1 MLRSGKDQNNERSES
16 NSTLWYNFR
25 LNYSQVLQLVVSTQR
40 QVAQIILSNY
50 GNALSA
56 LNQSGFMDKHLLCWA
71 CRRHMKKVFLV
82 FQSNWAV
89 CSGLPQTVIRICISM
104 IFTARCYAE
113 RGYEIAY
120 RPSVCLSVRDVEV
133 WFSHRLEY
141 FENKF
146 TAE

>member
-71 CRRHMKKVFLV
+71 CRRHMKKVFWCFKV
-82 FQSNWAV
+82 TEQFAQV
-89 CSGLPQTVIRICISM
+89 CHRHP
-104 IFTARCYAE
+104 
-113 RGYEIAY
+113 YE
-120 RPSVCLSVRDVEV
+120 SVACKATSHHRY
-133 WFSHRLEY
+133 FMNYCHHRLLP
-141 FENKF
+141 K
-146 TAE
+146 